1 MLHVSPAIE
10 WGRAS
15 GAGEDCTVIDAS
27 RMTTAEV
34 LDAIAHERERLQNA
48 IDALGERAKTARA
61 TDEGWTAKDTLAHLI
76 HWATQ
81 IALGLGA
88 TVPPPAYMMK
98 ERERRKLAG
107 LSDAMPTGE
116 ESNALAVA
124 HYHDVPL
131 EEVRATFDQLVDAL
145 VARARLRND
154 DEMNANDAIPWAGRR
169 ALWQI
174 IGGDTFLHWP
184 LHAEAIERTR

>member
-1 MLHVSPAIE
+1 MDE
-10 WGRAS
+10 
-15 GAGEDCTVIDAS
+15 T

-34 LDAIAHERERLQNA
+34 LDAIARERKRLA
-48 IDALGERAKTARA
+48 DAVDALGQLA
-61 TDEGWTAKDTLAHLI
+61 TTVAVTEEGWTAKDVLAHLI

-88 TVPPPAYMMK
+88 SVPPPAYMMQ

-124 HYHDVPL
+124 YYHDLPFDDVQS
-131 EEVRATFDQLVDAL
+131 RFDQLVDAL
-145 VARARLRND
+145 VARVRLRTD
-154 DEMNANDAIPWAGRR
+154 DEMNATDAIPWAGRR
-169 ALWQI
+169 PLWQI

-184 LHAEAIERTR
+184 VHAEAIEKAV

>member
-1 MLHVSPAIE
+1 MNE
-10 WGRAS
+10 G
-15 GAGEDCTVIDAS
+15 

-34 LDAIAHERERLQNA
+34 LAAISDERQRLLRA
-48 IDALGERAKTARA
+48 VDGLGERATTVRV
-61 TDEGWTAKDTLAHLI
+61 TEEGWTAKDVLAHLI

-88 TVPPPAYMMK
+88 AVAPPVYMMQ

-124 HYHDVPL
+124 HYQDLPFDDVRTQF
-131 EEVRATFDQLVDAL
+131 EQLVDAL
-145 VARARLRND
+145 GARAGLRTD
-154 DEMNANDAIPWAGRR
+154 DEMNATDAIPWAGKRP
-169 ALWQI
+169 LWQI

-184 LHAEAIERTR
+184 IHAEAIERAT

>member
-1 MLHVSPAIE
+1 M
-10 WGRAS
+10 
-15 GAGEDCTVIDAS
+15 DDT

-34 LDAIAHERERLQNA
+34 LYAIAHERERLENA
-48 IDALGERAKTARA
+48 IDALGERAETARV
-61 TDEGWTAKDTLAHLI
+61 TDEGWTAKDALAHLI

-88 TVPPPAYMMK
+88 PVPFPEYMMQ

-107 LSDAMPTGE
+107 LSDDMPTGA

-124 HYHDVPL
+124 HYHDVPFDDVRSTFNQIVDAIV
-131 EEVRATFDQLVDAL
+131 VRAGLRTDDQ
-145 VARARLRND
+145 
-154 DEMNANDAIPWAGRR
+154 MNATDAIPWAGKHP
-169 ALWQI
+169 LWQI

-184 LHAEAIERTR
+184 LHAEPIERHVSV